1 MQITRSPIRAIEPP
15 DAAALTELYIRNRDF
30 LRPFE
35 PDRPPEFFTLAGQR
49 ARTLEARAAASA
61 DQMHRYVILDDS
73 GAIAGVITLSNI
85 IRGPAQS
92 ANVGYWVDRERN
104 GHGLAT
110 RALAAVVDEAFDALA
125 LHRLDAG
132 VITDNIA
139 SRRVVEKNRFELIG
153 LARRYLHLGGL
164 WRDHLLFQRLA
175 SS

>member
-1 MQITRSPIRAIEPP
+1 MPPPPTIREIEPT
-15 DAAALTELYIRNRDF
+15 DAEALTEIYVRNRDV

-35 PDRPPEFFTLAGQR
+35 PDRPPDFFTLEGQR
-49 ARTLEARAAASA
+49 AGALEARAAAIA

-73 GAIAGVITLSNI
+73 AAIAGVITVSNI

-110 RALAAVVDEAFDALA
+110 RALAAVVGEAFDALA

-132 VITDNIA
+132 VMTDNIA
-139 SRRVVEKNRFELIG
+139 SRRVLEKNRFELVG
-153 LARRYLHLGGL
+153 LARRYLHLGGV

-175 SS
+175 E